1 MKSISLKYFLRNQLE
16 SPCPKFNEN
25 LSDTLIT
32 WSKITDKGFFVKTDV
47 ERDLMLCRYLEQF
60 SIEKSQML
68 SLINIPFDE
77 RNDELLNMWKR
88 FVKRYVNNTLDLK
101 KEIENIFLTNDLE
114 SLELDHKKFDLIF
127 SFMKA
132 IHFENE
138 EEYQLVKDKKLDISM
153 KIIELLKKQKTNFKR
168 CSKCRKNY
176 LGIIHMVFVKI
187 VTPLQVEI
195 LIFMMIFLMIKIG
208 FKILKN
214 RQTFLKLVCF

>member
-1 MKSISLKYFLRNQLE
+1 
-16 SPCPKFNEN
+16 
-25 LSDTLIT
+25 
-32 WSKITDKGFFVKTDV
+32 
-47 ERDLMLCRYLEQF
+47 
-60 SIEKSQML
+60 ML

-168 CSKCRKNY
+168 CSKCGKKLSWNY
-176 LGIIHMVFVKI
+176 PYGTCQDCYISSRRNSYFYDDFFDAQDWI
-187 VTPLQVEI
+187 
-195 LIFMMIFLMIKIG
+195 
-208 FKILKN
+208 
-214 RQTFLKLVCF
+214 